1 MGLIQLWL
9 STLFK
14 SCGSWSELRSCEKVE
29 VDVLGSLSLIVH
41 TACGCKATLNKQT
54 LSDCNNIIIMDISM
68 AHDP

>member
-14 SCGSWSELRSCEKVE
+14 SCGSWPELRSCEKVE
-29 VDVLGSLSLIVH
+29 VDVLGSLSLIVR
-41 TACGCKATLNKQT
+41 TVCGCKATLNKPT
-54 LSDCNNIIIMDISM
+54 MSDCNNIIIMDISM